1 MTVFMTIRNG
11 LFFSFFF
18 FFLKEV
24 DSNKRSVDKM
34 VTRVLSDNKELLKD
48 LVEDES
54 KYEYNY
60 LHLIVRNILN
70 LI

>member
-48 LVEDES
+48 NALSTGISVTCIA
-54 KYEYNY
+54 YTT
-60 LHLIVRNILN
+60 
-70 LI
+70 